1 MAVYEATIM
10 ILNLIPYRASYHILK
25 LVYPAVAKAP
35 YYRDLDK
42 ALKHR
47 AQGCRYSIKNRL
59 SYNNCTASIVK
70 KSK

>member
-1 MAVYEATIM
+1 MAVYEETIM

-42 ALKHR
+42 ALK
-47 AQGCRYSIKNRL
+47 ADSPSKQFALNLIIVAIQYKL
-59 SYNNCTASIVK
+59 SM
-70 KSK
+70 